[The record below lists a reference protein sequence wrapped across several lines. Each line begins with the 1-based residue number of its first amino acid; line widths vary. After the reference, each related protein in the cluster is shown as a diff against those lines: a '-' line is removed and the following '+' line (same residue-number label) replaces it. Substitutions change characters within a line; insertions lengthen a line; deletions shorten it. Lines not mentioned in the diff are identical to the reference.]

1 MASAPNANLFSRLQ
15 EIMPSLSKGHKKIA
29 EFIIT
34 RYDKAAFMTASKLGT
49 IVGVSESTVVRFAT
63 ELGFEGY
70 PELQRALKEYTSNKL
85 TTVQRIDVMNDQLG
99 GNDVYEKVLNMDID
113 KIRKTLEE
121 SDRDEFY
128 RTVDTLCHAK
138 NIYVI
143 GARSAAVLARFLAFY
158 FNMMFE
164 NVKLVHTTST
174 SEMFE
179 QILNIGENDIMIGIS
194 FPRYS
199 KHTVKAFRYAHAQ
212 GAKVI
217 AITDSNASPLVEY
230 ADNVLLARSDM
241 VSFADSLV
249 APMSVINAL
258 IVAVG
263 MRKSDYVVK
272 NYERLND
279 IYDEF
284 EVYEN
289 SDDQDYDLTPSQKK
303 KNEKLL

>member
-1 MASAPNANLFSRLQ
+1 MAHTPDAKLFDKLQ
-15 EIMPSLSKGHKKIA
+15 EIMPTLSKGHKKIA
-29 EFIIT
+29 EYIME

-85 TTVQRIDVMNDQLG
+85 TTVQRIDVMNDQLS

-121 SDRDEFY
+121 GDRDEFY
-128 RTVDTLCHAK
+128 RTVDALCAAK

-143 GARSAAVLARFLAFY
+143 GARSAAVLARFLSFY
-158 FNMMFE
+158 FNMMFD

-199 KHTVKAFRYAHAQ
+199 THTVKAFRYAHEQ

-217 AITDSNASPLVEY
+217 AITDSKASPLAEY
-230 ADNVLLARSDM
+230 ADNMLLARSDM

-272 NYERLND
+272 NYERLNAV
-279 IYDEF
+279 YDEF
-284 EVYEN
+284 EVYEKHDN
-289 SDDQDYDLTPSQKK
+289 ND
-303 KNEKLL
+303 E

>member
-1 MASAPNANLFSRLQ
+1 MAHTPDAKLFDKLQ
-15 EIMPSLSKGHKKIA
+15 EIMPTLSKGHKKIA
-29 EFIIT
+29 EFIME

-85 TTVQRIDVMNDQLG
+85 TTVQRIDVMNDQLS
-99 GNDVYEKVLNMDID
+99 GNDVYEKILNMDID
-113 KIRKTLEE
+113 KIKKTLEE
-121 SDRDEFY
+121 GDRDQFY
-128 RTVDTLCHAK
+128 KTVDTLCNAK

-143 GARSAAVLARFLAFY
+143 GARSAAVLARFLSFY
-158 FNMMFE
+158 FNMMFD

-199 KHTVKAFRYAHAQ
+199 THTVKAFRYAHEQ

-217 AITDSNASPLVEY
+217 AITDSKASPLAEY
-230 ADNVLLARSDM
+230 ADNMLLARSDM

-272 NYERLND
+272 NYERLNAV
-279 IYDEF
+279 YDEF
-284 EVYEN
+284 EVYEKHEN
-289 SDDQDYDLTPSQKK
+289 TTDNK
-303 KNEKLL
+303 E

>member
-1 MASAPNANLFSRLQ
+1 MSHTPDAKLFDKLQ
-15 EIMPSLSKGHKKIA
+15 EIMPNLSKGHKKIA
-29 EFIIT
+29 EYIIT
-34 RYDKAAFMTASKLGT
+34 RYDKAAFMTASKLGA

-85 TTVQRIDVMNDQLG
+85 TTVQRIDVMNDQLS

-121 SDRDEFY
+121 GDRDEFY
-128 RTVDTLCHAK
+128 RTVDTLCAAK

-143 GARSAAVLARFLAFY
+143 GARSAAVLARFLSFY
-158 FNMMFE
+158 FNMMFD

-179 QILNIGENDIMIGIS
+179 QILNIGKNDIMIGIS

-199 KHTVKAFRYAHAQ
+199 THTVKAFRYAHEQ

-217 AITDSNASPLVEY
+217 AITDSKASPLAEY
-230 ADNVLLARSDM
+230 ADNILLARSDM

-272 NYERLND
+272 NYERLNAV
-279 IYDEF
+279 YDEF
-284 EVYEN
+284 EVYDKHINNDEN
-289 SDDQDYDLTPSQKK
+289 K
-303 KNEKLL
+303 E

>member
-1 MASAPNANLFSRLQ
+1 MAHTPDAKLFDKLQ
-15 EIMPSLSKGHKKIA
+15 EIMPTLSKGHKKIA
-29 EFIIT
+29 EYIME

-85 TTVQRIDVMNDQLG
+85 TTVQRIDVMNDQLS

-121 SDRDEFY
+121 GDRNEFY
-128 RTVDTLCHAK
+128 RTVDALCAAK

-143 GARSAAVLARFLAFY
+143 GARSAAVLARFLSFY
-158 FNMMFE
+158 FNMMFD

-199 KHTVKAFRYAHAQ
+199 THTVKAFRYAHEQ

-217 AITDSNASPLVEY
+217 AITDSKASPLAEY
-230 ADNVLLARSDM
+230 ADNMLLARSDM

-272 NYERLND
+272 NYERLNAV
-279 IYDEF
+279 YDEF
-284 EVYEN
+284 EVYEKTDKDTDN
-289 SDDQDYDLTPSQKK
+289 K
-303 KNEKLL
+303 E

>member
-1 MASAPNANLFSRLQ
+1 MTSEPNANLFDKLN
-15 EIMPSLSKGHKKIA
+15 EIMPTLSKGHRKIA
-29 EFIIT
+29 EYIT
-34 RYDKAAFMTASKLGT
+34 ERYDKAAFMTASRLGQ

-70 PELQRALKEYTSNKL
+70 PELQRALKEYAGNKL
-85 TTVQRIDVMNDQLG
+85 TAVQRIDVMNDRLS
-99 GNDVYEKVLNMDID
+99 GNDVYEKILEMDMD

-121 SDRDEFY
+121 GDRAEFY
-128 RTVDTLCHAK
+128 RTVDTLCQAK

-143 GARSAAVLARFLAFY
+143 GARSAAVLARFLTFY
-158 FNMMFE
+158 FNMMFD

-179 QILNIGENDIMIGIS
+179 QILNIGEGDIMIGIS

-199 KHTVKAFRYAHAQ
+199 KHTVKAFRYASEQ

-217 AITDSNASPLVEY
+217 AITDSKASPLAEY
-230 ADNVLLARSDM
+230 ADNMLLARSDM

-263 MRKSDYVVK
+263 MRKSDYVIK
-272 NYERLND
+272 NYERLD
-279 IYDEF
+279 KIYDEY
-284 EVYEN
+284 EVYES
-289 SDDQDYDLTPSQKK
+289 SDNKDGSEQPRKK
-303 KNEKLL
+303 KPSELL

>member
-1 MASAPNANLFSRLQ
+1 MAHTPDAKLFDKLQ
-15 EIMPSLSKGHKKIA
+15 EIMPTLSKGHKKIA
-29 EFIIT
+29 EFIME

-85 TTVQRIDVMNDQLG
+85 TTVQRIDVMNDQLS
-99 GNDVYEKVLNMDID
+99 GNDVYEKILNMDID

-128 RTVDTLCHAK
+128 RTVDALCAAK

-143 GARSAAVLARFLAFY
+143 GARSAAVLARFLSFY
-158 FNMMFE
+158 FNMMFD

-199 KHTVKAFRYAHAQ
+199 THTVKAFRYAHEQ

-217 AITDSNASPLVEY
+217 AITDSKASPLAEY
-230 ADNVLLARSDM
+230 ADNMLLARSDM

-272 NYERLND
+272 NYERLNAV
-279 IYDEF
+279 YDEF
-284 EVYEN
+284 EVYEKHDN
-289 SDDQDYDLTPSQKK
+289 TTDNK
-303 KNEKLL
+303 E

>member
-1 MASAPNANLFSRLQ
+1 MSHTPDAKLFDKLQ
-15 EIMPSLSKGHKKIA
+15 EIMPALSKGHKKIA
-29 EFIIT
+29 EFIMT

-85 TTVQRIDVMNDQLG
+85 TTVQRIDVMNDQLS

-121 SDRDEFY
+121 GDRDEFY
-128 RTVDTLCHAK
+128 RTVDTLCAAK

-143 GARSAAVLARFLAFY
+143 GARSAAVLARFLSFY
-158 FNMMFE
+158 FNMMFD

-179 QILNIGENDIMIGIS
+179 QILNIGEGDIMIGIS

-199 KHTVKAFRYAHAQ
+199 THTVKAFRYAHEQ

-217 AITDSNASPLVEY
+217 AITDSKASPLAEY
-230 ADNVLLARSDM
+230 ADNMLLARSDM

-272 NYERLND
+272 NYERLNAV
-279 IYDEF
+279 YDEF
-284 EVYEN
+284 EVYDKYDDKEEN
-289 SDDQDYDLTPSQKK
+289 KG
-303 KNEKLL
+303 

>member
-1 MASAPNANLFSRLQ
+1 MAHTPDAKLFDKLQ
-15 EIMPSLSKGHKKIA
+15 EIMPTLSKGHKKIA
-29 EFIIT
+29 EYIME

-85 TTVQRIDVMNDQLG
+85 TTVQRIDVMNDQLS
-99 GNDVYEKVLNMDID
+99 GNDVYEKILNMDID

-121 SDRDEFY
+121 GDRDEFY
-128 RTVDTLCHAK
+128 RTVDTLCAAK

-143 GARSAAVLARFLAFY
+143 GARSAAVLARFLSFY
-158 FNMMFE
+158 FNMMFD

-179 QILNIGENDIMIGIS
+179 QILNIGEKDIMIGIS

-199 KHTVKAFRYAHAQ
+199 THTVKAFRYAHEQ

-217 AITDSNASPLVEY
+217 AITDSTASPLAEY
-230 ADNVLLARSDM
+230 ADNMLLARSDM

-272 NYERLND
+272 NYERLNAV
-279 IYDEF
+279 YDEF
-284 EVYEN
+284 EVYEKT
-289 SDDQDYDLTPSQKK
+289 D
-303 KNEKLL
+303 KNTDNKE

>member
-1 MASAPNANLFSRLQ
+1 MQ
-15 EIMPSLSKGHKKIA
+15 EIMPTLSKGHKKIA
-29 EFIIT
+29 EYIMT
-34 RYDKAAFMTASKLGT
+34 TYDKAAFMTASKLGS

-70 PELQRALKEYTSNKL
+70 PELQRALKEYTSNRL
-85 TTVQRIDVMNDQLG
+85 TTVQRIDVMHDQIG
-99 GNDVYEKVLNMDID
+99 DNDVYEKILNMDID

-121 SDRDEFY
+121 GDREEFY
-128 RTVDTLCHAK
+128 RTVDTLCNAK

-143 GARSAAVLARFLAFY
+143 GARSAAVLARFLSFY
-158 FNMMFE
+158 FTMMFD

-199 KHTVKAFRYAHAQ
+199 RHTVQAFRYASAQ
-212 GAKVI
+212 RAKVI
-217 AITDSNASPLVEY
+217 AITDSKASPLAAY
-230 ADNVLLARSDM
+230 ADNILLARSDM

-263 MRKSDYVVK
+263 LRKSDYVIK
-272 NYERLND
+272 NYERLEE
-279 IYDEF
+279 IYEEY
-284 EVYEN
+284 EVYERN
-289 SDDQDYDLTPSQKK
+289 EDDKDDQGDV
-303 KNEKLL
+303 

>member
-1 MASAPNANLFSRLQ
+1 MAHTPDAKLFNKLQ
-15 EIMPSLSKGHKKIA
+15 EIMPTLSKGHKKIA
-29 EFIIT
+29 EYIMT
-34 RYDKAAFMTASKLGT
+34 TYDKAAFMTASKLGT

-70 PELQRALKEYTSNKL
+70 PELQRALKEFTSNKL
-85 TTVQRIDVMNDQLG
+85 TTAQRIDVMNDQLS
-99 GNDVYEKVLNMDID
+99 GNDVYEKILNMDIE

-121 SDRDEFY
+121 GDRDEFY
-128 RTVDTLCHAK
+128 KTVDTLCNAK

-143 GARSAAVLARFLAFY
+143 GARSAAVLARFLSFY
-158 FNMMFE
+158 FNMMFD

-199 KHTVKAFRYAHAQ
+199 KHTVKAFRYASEQ
-212 GAKVI
+212 GSKVI
-217 AITDSNASPLVEY
+217 AITDSKASPLAEY
-230 ADNVLLARSDM
+230 ADNILLARSDM

-263 MRKSDYVVK
+263 MRKSDYVVH
-272 NYERLND
+272 NYERLNE

-284 EVYEN
+284 EVYEK
-289 SDDQDYDLTPSQKK
+289 SGD
-303 KNEKLL
+303 

>member
-1 MASAPNANLFSRLQ
+1 MSHTPDAKLFDKLN
-15 EIMPSLSKGHKKIA
+15 EIMPTLSKGHKKIA
-29 EFIIT
+29 EFIIN
-34 RYDKAAFMTASKLGT
+34 RYDKAAFMTASRLGT

-63 ELGFEGY
+63 ELGFDGY

-85 TTVQRIDVMNDQLG
+85 TTVQRIDVMNDQLS
-99 GNDVYEKVLNMDID
+99 GNDVYEKILNMDID

-121 SDRDEFY
+121 GDRDEFY
-128 RTVDTLCHAK
+128 RTVDTLCAAK

-143 GARSAAVLARFLAFY
+143 GARSAAVLARFLSFY

-199 KHTVKAFRYAHAQ
+199 GHTVKAFRFAHEQ

-217 AITDSNASPLVEY
+217 AITDSKASPLVEY

-272 NYERLND
+272 NYEHLNAV
-279 IYDEF
+279 YDEF
-284 EVYEN
+284 DVYGPSN
-289 SDDQDYDLTPSQKK
+289 SVHYNPHE
-303 KNEKLL
+303 EK

>member
-1 MASAPNANLFSRLQ
+1 MAHTPDAKLFNKLQ
-15 EIMPSLSKGHKKIA
+15 EIMPTLSKGHKKIA
-29 EFIIT
+29 EYIMT
-34 RYDKAAFMTASKLGT
+34 TYDKAAFMTASKLGT

-70 PELQRALKEYTSNKL
+70 PELQRALKEFTSNKL
-85 TTVQRIDVMNDQLG
+85 TTAQRIDVMNDQLS
-99 GNDVYEKVLNMDID
+99 GNDVYEKILNMDIE

-121 SDRDEFY
+121 GDRDEFY
-128 RTVDTLCHAK
+128 KTVDTLCNAK

-143 GARSAAVLARFLAFY
+143 GARSAAVLARFLSFY
-158 FNMMFE
+158 FNMMFD

-199 KHTVKAFRYAHAQ
+199 KHTVKAFRYASEQ

-217 AITDSNASPLVEY
+217 AITDSKASPLAEY
-230 ADNVLLARSDM
+230 ADNILLARSDM

-263 MRKSDYVVK
+263 MRKSDYVVH
-272 NYERLND
+272 NYERLNE

-284 EVYEN
+284 EVYEK
-289 SDDQDYDLTPSQKK
+289 SGD
-303 KNEKLL
+303 

>member
-1 MASAPNANLFSRLQ
+1 MSHNPDAKLFDKLQ
-15 EIMPSLSKGHKKIA
+15 EIMPTLSKGHKKIA
-29 EFIIT
+29 EFIMT

-63 ELGFEGY
+63 ELGFDGY

-85 TTVQRIDVMNDQLG
+85 TTVQRIDVMNDQLS

-113 KIRKTLEE
+113 KIKKTLEE
-121 SDRDEFY
+121 GDRDEFY
-128 RTVDTLCHAK
+128 RTVDTLCAAK

-143 GARSAAVLARFLAFY
+143 GARSAAVLARFLSFY
-158 FNMMFE
+158 FNMMFD

-199 KHTVKAFRYAHAQ
+199 THTVKAFRYAHEQ

-217 AITDSNASPLVEY
+217 AITDSKASPLAEY
-230 ADNVLLARSDM
+230 ADNILLARSDM

-272 NYERLND
+272 NYERLNAV
-279 IYDEF
+279 YDEF
-284 EVYEN
+284 EVYEKTDKETDN
-289 SDDQDYDLTPSQKK
+289 K
-303 KNEKLL
+303 E